1 MDTKRTI
8 SITEARKR
16 IFDIANE
23 VQTPSKVYTLTDG
36 GVPKAVIMSAEEYE
50 SMIETMEVNRIFPNL
65 DKDIAETE
73 EAFRTGEHKKW
84 PTLEDLKRDWG
95 FAVAEKPKKKY
106 GVHSRN
112 KTKSKKKSR

>member
-1 MDTKRTI
+1 MTTTKTTI

-16 IFDIANE
+16 IFDIAKE
-23 VQTPSKVYTLTDG
+23 VQAPNKVYTLTSDG
-36 GVPKAVIMSAEEYE
+36 KPKAVIMSAEEYE
-50 SMIETMEVNRIFPNL
+50 SMIETMEVERIFPDL
-65 DKDIAETE
+65 DKDIAEME

-84 PTLEDLKRDWG
+84 PTLEDLERDWG

-112 KTKSKKKSR
+112 KTKSKKKS